1 MNGYRVSRTRDTDPS
16 RLSRVPKDR
25 VCTLLCPATPVA
37 GYGSPHGTTGVG
49 QTDHP
54 LGFAEPEEV

>member
-1 MNGYRVSRTRDTDPS
+1 MLVALAILTRLVYLEFPRT
-16 RLSRVPKDR
+16 VFA
-25 VCTLLCPATPVA
+25 LCPATPVA
-37 GYGSPHGTTGVG
+37 GYGSPHGTTEVG